1 MERKLAALAAAYGA
15 AVVGVARAVGMDV
28 HETVE
33 AAIND
38 MIDPEEQRM
47 EQKLFDKRFVHF
59 MWDEQLRG
67 RRCFVADN
75 IGLLIYRVESR
86 DEEHRAVVEEGASEG
101 LPFLLKGEGYHA
113 FARFAYYDPRYDERV
128 ALIDARKGTSK

>member
-1 MERKLAALAAAYGA
+1 
-15 AVVGVARAVGMDV
+15 
-28 HETVE
+28 
-33 AAIND
+33 
-38 MIDPEEQRM
+38 M

-67 RRCFVADN
+67 RRCFYADN

-86 DEEHRAVVEEGASEG
+86 DEEHRAVVEEGQSED

-128 ALIDARKGTSK
+128 ALIDAREGQE

>member
-38 MIDPEEQRM
+38 MIDPEEQHM
-47 EQKLFDKRFVHF
+47 EQKHRLKEDVPDLFIPDLMLEATYADEIAAFKAGQQEATERLKNCLNCKKRIRCKLWHMVSRLPVEDTVNYHCVCKDK
-59 MWDEQLRG
+59 WELAKDCKE
-67 RRCFVADN
+67 
-75 IGLLIYRVESR
+75 
-86 DEEHRAVVEEGASEG
+86 
-101 LPFLLKGEGYHA
+101 K
-113 FARFAYYDPRYDERV
+113 
-128 ALIDARKGTSK
+128 